1 MTACFRSTSLALLAL
16 VLAAGP
22 AAAQKQGGTLRVYHR
37 DNPPSASIL
46 EEATVSVNM
55 PFMPV
60 FNNLVMFDPAKSHE
74 SADTIVPD
82 MATSWSWDATNTKLT
97 FKLHEGVKGMTASRS
112 APRRAVHLE
121 HADRQGGGRGLPQEP
136 APDLVLQS
144 RRGSRPMAT
153 MKSPST

>member
-1 MTACFRSTSLALLAL
+1 MTACCRSPSLALLAL
-16 VLAAGP
+16 PFAAGP
-22 AAAQKQGGTLRVYHR
+22 AAAQKQGGTLRIYHR

-82 MATSWSWDATNTKLT
+82 RATSWSWDASNTKLR
-97 FKLHEGVKGMTASRS
+97 FKC
-112 APRRAVHLE
+112 
-121 HADRQGGGRGLPQEP
+121 QEC
-136 APDLVLQS
+136 
-144 RRGSRPMAT
+144 
-153 MKSPST
+153 